1 MIFDFYYKG
10 GHRVFN
16 FFSRDDSRNQ
26 LKDEVAQL
34 PISKIVPNKYQP
46 RNIFNDEKIVE
57 LSESIKEHG
66 VIQPIVVRKFKDGY
80 EIIAGERRYRASK
93 LVGLE
98 KVPAIIREYDDKQS
112 ASIAIVEN
120 IQREDLTAIEEAL
133 AYKQLIDLHGIT
145 QAALAKQMGKSQST
159 VANKIR
165 LLNLSDLVQQSVLER
180 KITERHARAL
190 LVVKDEELQLQL
202 LEKII
207 DNDLNV
213 SQTEQLIEE
222 TLNPKEKVKK
232 PQTVSRMPRDCRIA
246 MNTFKQAIMMVEKT
260 GMKVEHETEELDD
273 SYVIKISLPKHR
285 H

>member
-93 LVGLE
+93 LVGLD

-260 GMKVEHETEELDD
+260 GMKEEHETEELDD

>member
-1 MIFDFYYKG
+1 M
-10 GHRVFN
+10 FN

-34 PISKIVPNKYQP
+34 PISKIVPNRYQP

-66 VIQPIVVRKFKDGY
+66 VIQPIVVRKFKDDY

-93 LVGLE
+93 LVGLD

-133 AYKQLIDLHGIT
+133 AYKQLIDLHGVT

-165 LLNLSDLVQQSVLER
+165 LLNLSDFVQKSVLER

-202 LEKII
+202 LDKII
-207 DNDLNV
+207 
-213 SQTEQLIEE
+213 
-222 TLNPKEKVKK
+222 K
-232 PQTVSRMPRDCRIA
+232 
-246 MNTFKQAIMMVEKT
+246 
-260 GMKVEHETEELDD
+260 
-273 SYVIKISLPKHR
+273 
-285 H
+285 

>member
-1 MIFDFYYKG
+1 M
-10 GHRVFN
+10 FN
-16 FFSRDDSRNQ
+16 IFSRDDSRNQ
-26 LKDEVAQL
+26 PKDEVTQL

-46 RNIFNDEKIVE
+46 RNIFNDEKILE

-66 VIQPIVVRKFKDGY
+66 VIQPIVVRKFKEGY

-93 LVGLE
+93 LIGLD
-98 KVPAIIREYDDKQS
+98 KVPAIIRDYDDKQS

-165 LLNLSDLVQQSVLER
+165 LLNLSEHVQQAVLER
-180 KITERHARAL
+180 KVTERHARAL
-190 LVVKDEELQLQL
+190 LLVKDEVLQLQL

-207 DNDLNV
+207 EKDLNV
-213 SQTEQLIEE
+213 SETERLIDE
-222 TLNPKEKVKK
+222 TLNPKEKAVK
-232 PQTVSRMPRDCRIA
+232 PQTISRMPRDCRIA

-260 GMKVEHETEELDD
+260 GMRVEHETEELDD
-273 SYVIKISLPKHR
+273 SYVIKISLPKHKY
-285 H
+285 

>member
-1 MIFDFYYKG
+1 MTFDFYYKG
-10 GHRVFN
+10 GHKVFN

-46 RNIFNDEKIVE
+46 RNVFNDEKIVE

-93 LVGLE
+93 LVGLD
-98 KVPAIIREYDDKQS
+98 KVPAIIRDYDDKQS

-190 LVVKDEELQLQL
+190 LVVKDEALQLQL

-207 DNDLNV
+207 DKDLNV

-222 TLNPKEKVKK
+222 TLNPKEKVNK
-232 PQTVSRMPRDCRIA
+232 PQTISRMPRDCRIA

-273 SYVIKISLPKHR
+273 FYVIKISLPKQKH
-285 H
+285 

>member
-93 LVGLE
+93 LVGLD

-202 LEKII
+202 LQKII
-207 DNDLNV
+207 DKDLNV

>member
-93 LVGLE
+93 LVGLD

>member
-1 MIFDFYYKG
+1 M
-10 GHRVFN
+10 FN
-16 FFSRDDSRNQ
+16 IFSRDDSRNQ
-26 LKDEVAQL
+26 PKDEVTQL

-46 RNIFNDEKIVE
+46 RNIFNDERILE

-66 VIQPIVVRKFKDGY
+66 VIQPIVVRKFKEGY

-93 LVGLE
+93 LIGLD
-98 KVPAIIREYDDKQS
+98 KVPAIVRDYDDKQS

-165 LLNLSDLVQQSVLER
+165 LLNLSEHVQQAVLER
-180 KITERHARAL
+180 KVTERHARAL
-190 LVVKDEELQLQL
+190 LLVKDEELQFQL

-207 DNDLNV
+207 EKDLNV
-213 SQTEQLIEE
+213 SETERLIDE
-222 TLNPKEKVKK
+222 TLNPKEKAVK
-232 PQTVSRMPRDCRIA
+232 PQTISRMPRDCRIA

-260 GMKVEHETEELDD
+260 GMRVEHETEELDD
-273 SYVIKISLPKHR
+273 SYVIKISLPKHK